1 MRAGL
6 TPGETAGVVVGVLFA
21 LILIAVGGVLC
32 TPRPLCTACPL
43 PLAAP
48 PRVLAS
54 RVTDGAYNSKK
65 VKKATATIQE
75 PTFKSV
81 ASEGGTE
88 MEAKS

>member
-1 MRAGL
+1 MRANRVR
-6 TPGETAGVVVGVLFA
+6 PAGEAAARGRRKYEWVLSKMD
-21 LILIAVGGVLC
+21 V
-32 TPRPLCTACPL
+32 CPL

-48 PRVLAS
+48 PRVRAS

-65 VKKATATIQE
+65 VKKATATVQE